1 MAESK
6 TLRDLQSLMGIG
18 RPACIRAIESG
29 QLPGYR
35 VGDGT
40 YRIPNDAFELLKLGY
55 WEPVA
60 ARIEQV
66 KPTHPLVRRRDT
78 PPTTQ

>member
-1 MAESK
+1 MPK
-6 TLRDLQSLMGIG
+6 NLRDLQKLTG
-18 RPACIRAIESG
+18 RSRPTVIRAIESG

-35 VGDGT
+35 VGDNSYT
-40 YRIPNDAFELLKLGY
+40 VPDEAYELLEKGY

-66 KPTHPLVRRRDT
+66 KPTHPLVRRRDV